1 MDVITALGSRPRDR
15 RIAAILCA
23 MFCRFLL
30 AGTGAANASD
40 LDPFGPFGP
49 QGPRMREQLWMLPS
63 GTAGVALR
71 ATVFRPV
78 ISHAIAAPAPASI
91 EIPRPLVVINHGTSE
106 LTRESTGMPV
116 YYWLSRWFVDRGYI
130 VVLPQRRGHGATGG
144 DLAEG
149 GDSCS
154 NPDHYR
160 AGQVAA
166 DDIDAVVDYMSGQP
180 FVAKSSTVVVGIST
194 GGWASLALAARNSPQ
209 VRAVVNFAGGR
220 GGHAWGQPSLICG
233 AERLIAA
240 AERFGAESVIPT
252 LWLYADNDSYF
263 SPKLAETMS
272 VAWTSAGGKAELYLL
287 PAFRHE
293 GHALADDRAGWQLWG
308 SYLDA
313 FLANLPVKPGPL
325 AAEARAVH

>member
-1 MDVITALGSRPRDR
+1 
-15 RIAAILCA
+15 
-23 MFCRFLL
+23 
-30 AGTGAANASD
+30 
-40 LDPFGPFGP
+40 
-49 QGPRMREQLWMLPS
+49 MREQLWMLPS
-63 GTAGVALR
+63 GTTGVALR
-71 ATVFRPV
+71 ATVFRPDA
-78 ISHAIAAPAPASI
+78 SHAIAAPAPASS

-116 YYWLSRWFVDRGYI
+116 YYWLSRWFVERGYI

-166 DDIDAVVDYMSGQP
+166 DDIDAVVEYMSGQA

-194 GGWASLALAARNSPQ
+194 GGWASLAMAARNPPQ

-220 GGHAWGQPSLICG
+220 GGHAWGQPSMICD
-233 AERLIAA
+233 AEGLIAA
-240 AERFGAESVIPT
+240 AERFGGESVIPT
-252 LWLYADNDSYF
+252 LWLYANNDSYF

-272 VAWTSAGGKAELYLL
+272 GAWTSAGGKAELHVL
-287 PAFRHE
+287 PAFRQE

-325 AAEARAVH
+325 TAEARSVQ